1 MNITGDA
8 LALIKTRIRGEEREI
23 MSTTEENKTAVQ
35 TYKEDTKKMAK
46 NKRKSLGK
54 EKKPLIRTGK
64 VELKEKK
71 MTKRIRRK
79 KRRKRK
85 RVKRP

>member
-1 MNITGDA
+1 MSITGDA

-46 NKRKSLGK
+46 NKRKTLGK
-54 EKKPLIRTGK
+54 EKKTVNKNG
-64 VELKEKK
+64 EKWS
-71 MTKRIRRK
+71 
-79 KRRKRK
+79 
-85 RVKRP
+85 